1 MAYHLFESYGL
12 IDRLALN
19 RRLLCN
25 FFVAVEHGSNI
36 NGNYFHSSVH
46 AADMLQVCASLCE
59 CFLFLNESASRIRS
73 LPHSSSSPVPFTL
86 QACHLLIVD
95 LHLAS
100 RLSDFD
106 ILSVF
111 LAAIIHN
118 YRHPGLTNQY
128 LMASQDSLSLLY
140 NDVKPVENFA
150 CSSAFRLL
158 AEPGNDFFS
167 SFDPV
172 TRQKVRQQIVALVF
186 ATNLADHAYFL
197 GALFGDS
204 ICMLQTHPTHSTSS
218 VSFVSTCPVF
228 L

>member
-1 MAYHLFESYGL
+1 
-12 IDRLALN
+12 
-19 RRLLCN
+19 
-25 FFVAVEHGSNI
+25 
-36 NGNYFHSSVH
+36 
-46 AADMLQVCASLCE
+46 
-59 CFLFLNESASRIRS
+59 
-73 LPHSSSSPVPFTL
+73 
-86 QACHLLIVD
+86 LLIVD

-100 RLSDFD
+100 RMSDFD

-172 TRQKVRQQIVALVF
+172 TRQKVRQQTVALVF

-197 GALFGDS
+197 GALIDNN
-204 ICMLQTHPTHSTSS
+204 ICMLQGHPTVPIRLNLPSFLSSHIQTLSTLFSS
-218 VSFVSTCPVF
+218 NPRRGKRRRFHHVPARLMPLLVPQSWSH
-228 L
+228 LNH